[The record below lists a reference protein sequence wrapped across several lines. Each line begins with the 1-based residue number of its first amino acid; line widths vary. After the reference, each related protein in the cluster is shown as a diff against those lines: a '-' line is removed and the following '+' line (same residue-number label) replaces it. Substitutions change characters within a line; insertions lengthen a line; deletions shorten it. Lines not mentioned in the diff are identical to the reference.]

1 MNQIYVIKLYT
12 STVIRPN
19 VVEIFPNTDSGRKDA
34 EDYAAIMTRNSGYQH
49 ITVMPVANL
58 NAPIMIER

>member
-12 STVIRPN
+12 STVIRPS
-19 VVEIFPNTDSGRKDA
+19 VVEVFPNTDSGRKDA

>member
-12 STVIRPN
+12 STVIRPS
-19 VVEIFPNTDSGRKDA
+19 VVEVFPNTDSGRKDA
-34 EDYAAIMTRNSGYQH
+34 EDYAAIMTRNSGYLH

>member
-1 MNQIYVIKLYT
+1 MNQIYVIKLYA
-12 STVIRPN
+12 STVVRPN
-19 VVEIFPNTDSGRKDA
+19 VVEVFPNTDSGRKDA

>member
-19 VVEIFPNTDSGRKDA
+19 VVEVFPNTDSGRKDA

>member
-19 VVEIFPNTDSGRKDA
+19 VVKVFPNTDSGRKDA

>member
-12 STVIRPN
+12 STVVRPS
-19 VVEIFPNTDSGRKDA
+19 VVEVFPNTDSGRKDA

>member
-1 MNQIYVIKLYT
+1 MDKIYVIKLYT
-12 STVIRPN
+12 STVIRPS
-19 VVEIFPNTDSGRKDA
+19 VVEVFPNTDSGRKDA

>member
-12 STVIRPN
+12 STVVRPN
-19 VVEIFPNTDSGRKDA
+19 VVEVFPNTDSGRKDA

>member
-1 MNQIYVIKLYT
+1 MDKIYVLRMYT
-12 STVIRPN
+12 STIVKPN
-19 VVEIFPNTDSGRKDA
+19 VVEIFPNTDNGRKDA

-58 NAPIMIER
+58 NAPIMVEP